1 MKYCSNCGQPLREGV
16 KVCTN
21 CGKPVQQSKPNHSN
35 TQQDYHNQS
44 RQDKHEQHQYQGYN
58 NHNQNGYADRHDQQP
73 RKGDNKKTWIIIA
86 VIAVLLIALIV
97 AFSVLK
103 NQFSP
108 EKQASNI
115 AQAIKKDDEKALA
128 KEVTTQND
136 QKLSKQEARAYLN
149 YIKTEDDLNNVG
161 SNVEQSAK
169 EIKDNRYNN
178 LSVDANG
185 NNVLNI
191 SKDGKKFL
199 FF

>member
-1 MKYCSNCGQPLREGV
+1 MYKLGNPF
-16 KVCTN
+16 K
-21 CGKPVQQSKPNHSN
+21 SKPNHSN
-35 TQQDYHNQS
+35 TQDYHNQS

-86 VIAVLLIALIV
+86 VIVLLIARCI
-97 AFSVLK
+97 FSIK

-136 QKLSKQEARAYLN
+136 QKLSKQEARIFKLH
-149 YIKTEDDLNNVG
+149 
-161 SNVEQSAK
+161 Q
-169 EIKDNRYNN
+169 NRR
-178 LSVDANG
+178 
-185 NNVLNI
+185 
-191 SKDGKKFL
+191 
-199 FF
+199 

>member
-58 NHNQNGYADRHDQQP
+58 NHNQNGYADRHNQQP

-103 NQFSP
+103 INFLRKSKHLILH
-108 EKQASNI
+108 KQLRKMTKSISQRSYN
-115 AQAIKKDDEKALA
+115 
-128 KEVTTQND
+128 
-136 QKLSKQEARAYLN
+136 SK
-149 YIKTEDDLNNVG
+149 
-161 SNVEQSAK
+161 
-169 EIKDNRYNN
+169 
-178 LSVDANG
+178 
-185 NNVLNI
+185 
-191 SKDGKKFL
+191 
-199 FF
+199 